1 MRKNE
6 NLVFCC
12 CQVGR
17 MATSNSNTIDTT
29 MISILGLGTV
39 KTNNFAFRI
48 SRCFIL
54 LKYYIPIKALDVI
67 LFKFS
72 YELLDNWKNCC
83 DYIDTAYSFNTQQY
97 KYNITLCRY
106 GSNRTH

>member
-48 SRCFIL
+48 FRCFFTKVLYTNKSIG
-54 LKYYIPIKALDVI
+54 
-67 LFKFS
+67 
-72 YELLDNWKNCC
+72 C
-83 DYIDTAYSFNTQQY
+83 NT
-97 KYNITLCRY
+97 L
-106 GSNRTH
+106 